1 MDDAPEPRWNDVLPS
16 TYWEAVADP
25 WVEGVATFLWH
36 GPQAVAEGN
45 RHARSV
51 PDWPA
56 HLVAIGD
63 DGAGTWL
70 VLDVGRPNSPVLA
83 WRPEFGRRAECHA
96 RSVEDYVLTCVRELL
111 DDADPCVSNLPAT
124 VRRRAAAHQPADD
137 NELHELA
144 TKINDEHHAWSEEK
158 RWTDRA
164 GLHLVVAGTVA
175 ALSGAGLVA
184 CWVMQATV
192 HWYALASGGL
202 VAAIASVLE
211 AWPRASDE

>member
-63 DGAGTWL
+63 DGFDCLFARALDRLHTEPDVPAG
-70 VLDVGRPNSPVLA
+70 R
-83 WRPEFGRRAECHA
+83 
-96 RSVEDYVLTCVRELL
+96 
-111 DDADPCVSNLPAT
+111 
-124 VRRRAAAHQPADD
+124 
-137 NELHELA
+137 
-144 TKINDEHHAWSEEK
+144 
-158 RWTDRA
+158 
-164 GLHLVVAGTVA
+164 
-175 ALSGAGLVA
+175 
-184 CWVMQATV
+184 
-192 HWYALASGGL
+192 
-202 VAAIASVLE
+202 
-211 AWPRASDE
+211 